1 VDVVAVLPRGCRR
14 MRLHGKDLERHTGQ
28 PASEAGVLRFHRM
41 LIRIEQGKERRS
53 ALDSVRV
60 AFLVP
65 DGT

>member
-1 VDVVAVLPRGCRR
+1 